1 MTAHECEEYIEEP
14 PQRKRYAFRKPE
26 RQRDFLRL
34 KLTLP
39 SERRT
44 GKPPPDPLL
53 VLCRLQVHRGSRCST
68 VTKIPD
74 TTIWTPFSIPKSQVK
89 QKYKQ
94 TTISG
99 LQILEV
105 SSLPLDNNNPGIF
118 TDQTVGLTTCTV
130 SLDPY
135 NVFFFYYCIV
145 IVADNPSRHCFT
157 LNPFDSFLSLTTNF
171 IHVFPVSE

>member
-53 VLCRLQVHRGSRCST
+53 VLCRLQIHRGSRCST

-74 TTIWTPFSIPKSQVK
+74 TTDMLWEYDGLHTASQLEGEEVMLEL
-89 QKYKQ
+89 QRMFYEDIRMNQ
-94 TTISG
+94 THRGISD
-99 LQILEV
+99 LLEKK
-105 SSLPLDNNNPGIF
+105 LF
-118 TDQTVGLTTCTV
+118 F
-130 SLDPY
+130 
-135 NVFFFYYCIV
+135 VFQ
-145 IVADNPSRHCFT
+145 
-157 LNPFDSFLSLTTNF
+157 LNC
-171 IHVFPVSE
+171 VFPVLQQPCSLVCLNCCKFY

>member
-14 PQRKRYAFRKPE
+14 PQRKRYALRKPE

-53 VLCRLQVHRGSRCST
+53 VLCRLQIHRGSRCST

-74 TTIWTPFSIPKSQVK
+74 TTVGTIGFGPDPLINRSSQFTGPKLNPQRPKSSSFIRQA
-89 QKYKQ
+89 QTYFPSRTEDIMPGNNLSWP
-94 TTISG
+94 TTIFKKA
-99 LQILEV
+99 V
-105 SSLPLDNNNPGIF
+105 D
-118 TDQTVGLTTCTV
+118 
-130 SLDPY
+130 
-135 NVFFFYYCIV
+135 
-145 IVADNPSRHCFT
+145 
-157 LNPFDSFLSLTTNF
+157 
-171 IHVFPVSE
+171 

>member
-53 VLCRLQVHRGSRCST
+53 VLCRLQAHRGSRCST

-74 TTIWTPFSIPKSQVK
+74 TTP
-89 QKYKQ
+89 
-94 TTISG
+94 TILSC
-99 LQILEV
+99 ILELK
-105 SSLPLDNNNPGIF
+105 SAKEIWDTLLSRYEAKKLHDNDKIFLKRKLALNNIFLRRKLYTLRMSESNSMIEHINIMKSLF
-118 TDQTVGLTTCTV
+118 SQ
-130 SLDPY
+130 
-135 NVFFFYYCIV
+135 
-145 IVADNPSRHCFT
+145 
-157 LNPFDSFLSLTTNF
+157 
-171 IHVFPVSE
+171 

>member
-14 PQRKRYAFRKPE
+14 PQRKRYALRKPE

-53 VLCRLQVHRGSRCST
+53 VLCRLQIHRGSRCST

-74 TTIWTPFSIPKSQVK
+74 TTVSIPCIFPREMMAFIYILLGDLRSSQS
-89 QKYKQ
+89 QK
-94 TTISG
+94 
-99 LQILEV
+99 LAHEM
-105 SSLPLDNNNPGIF
+105 
-118 TDQTVGLTTCTV
+118 
-130 SLDPY
+130 
-135 NVFFFYYCIV
+135 
-145 IVADNPSRHCFT
+145 R
-157 LNPFDSFLSLTTNF
+157 LSLTLINSSSTTSTTD
-171 IHVFPVSE
+171 VG

>member
-14 PQRKRYAFRKPE
+14 PQRKRYALRKPE

-53 VLCRLQVHRGSRCST
+53 VLCRLQIHRGSRCST

-74 TTIWTPFSIPKSQVK
+74 TTILTLSSAFTRAGSSVVRRRLWVWTVLFNHESNRIASSGIWGSSASSAGRSGRRKNTTTAAAGKDGCLIFVAIVELFSA
-89 QKYKQ
+89 
-94 TTISG
+94 
-99 LQILEV
+99 
-105 SSLPLDNNNPGIF
+105 IF
-118 TDQTVGLTTCTV
+118 AE
-130 SLDPY
+130 
-135 NVFFFYYCIV
+135 IV
-145 IVADNPSRHCFT
+145 Q
-157 LNPFDSFLSLTTNF
+157 F
-171 IHVFPVSE
+171 IK

>member
-1 MTAHECEEYIEEP
+1 MTAHECEEYMEEP

-74 TTIWTPFSIPKSQVK
+74 TTIGKDSSVEINCIVVSGKFPKGKTIQYLGTLPFFALNKGYNLQHK
-89 QKYKQ
+89 Q
-94 TTISG
+94 SVC
-99 LQILEV
+99 LQISMSHAALGNLG
-105 SSLPLDNNNPGIF
+105 S
-118 TDQTVGLTTCTV
+118 
-130 SLDPY
+130 
-135 NVFFFYYCIV
+135 
-145 IVADNPSRHCFT
+145 
-157 LNPFDSFLSLTTNF
+157 
-171 IHVFPVSE
+171 